1 MDAFLAEE
9 AKRVPFPEPE
19 CPAADIAKRTGA
31 DTKPTSGPP
40 GPGPD
45 DDVDSAHVRVPNAS
59 APLSSFLRCV
69 AATGRALASGP
80 DAPWGVFLMTDA
92 PGVRAVVLAE
102 AQGLGLPSVLATDGA
117 YGHVKAGNTGVC
129 ADMADASCDPSDPRG
144 AWSRSMAD
152 MALMGFADVEVML
165 FQSKFGAAAN
175 MRASIP
181 LGLREF
187 YRDARA

>member
-1 MDAFLAEE
+1 M
-9 AKRVPFPEPE
+9 
-19 CPAADIAKRTGA
+19 
-31 DTKPTSGPP
+31 
-40 GPGPD
+40 
-45 DDVDSAHVRVPNAS
+45 
-59 APLSSFLRCV
+59 
-69 AATGRALASGP
+69 
-80 DAPWGVFLMTDA
+80 
-92 PGVRAVVLAE
+92 RAVVLAE
-102 AQGLGLPSVLATDGA
+102 AEGLGLPSVLATDGA

-129 ADMADASCDPSDPRG
+129 ADMAGPMSCDPSDPRG

-187 YRDARA
+187 YRDARLTHSLVAPLADEMAGRAERRTARTRRAPTRGRGSGTCSGPRERGKGSGPADTRWGAPVAMGARERASDRVYDASRGSAERA